1 MLQIHKRSQENLQ
14 EEFFRL
20 LPERGDSAQS
30 WTADFTA
37 RKRRAAE
44 EAKPF
49 HDQARQKRQEAAR
62 WKERLEVL
70 RIPDRKDR
78 DSARIEDAE
87 RQLLVLNKEARDLA
101 SKAEDIENAAYD
113 LKAVNPHKNQETDA
127 RTPAELLDLI
137 ETKGREIAEALAVLR
152 NLEAPRA

>member
-1 MLQIHKRSQENLQ
+1 MPFTLAHFD
-14 EEFFRL
+14 EFFHL

-30 WTADFTA
+30 WTVDFTA
-37 RKRRAAE
+37 RKHRAAE

-78 DSARIEDAE
+78 DLAAIEQAE
-87 RQLLVLNKEARDLA
+87 QQMQKLTKEARELA
-101 SKAEDIENAAYD
+101 ARPRTSK
-113 LKAVNPHKNQETDA
+113 
-127 RTPAELLDLI
+127 TPL
-137 ETKGREIAEALAVLR
+137 TT
-152 NLEAPRA
+152 